1 MPRNFKPLNLLQQDG
16 ARLHTS
22 NETMA
27 FLDGVFGPR
36 VLSDRAIRGHP
47 WAPNSPDLT
56 PCDFWL
62 HGQLKV
68 VYNFFLCWLHKMFRK
83 WNNVLQ
89 ANIYG
94 GLPPTLQHL
103 ERAAEHFFGQLNN
116 NHRIEGRSRGRCCVW
131 RRGREPAWQILVA
144 LPKAGGCDPVMWSS
158 KVKQ

>member
-68 VYNFFLCWLHKMFRK
+68 VYHFFLCWLHKMFRK
-83 WNNVLQ
+83 WNNVLP

-103 ERAAEHFFGQLNN
+103 ERAAEHFFDQLNN
-116 NHRIEGRSRGRCCVW
+116 NHRRQIKRAVLCMKKRAIACLANLGGTFEGRR
-131 RRGREPAWQILVA
+131 
-144 LPKAGGCDPVMWSS
+144 MWSCD
-158 KVKQ
+158 VVL